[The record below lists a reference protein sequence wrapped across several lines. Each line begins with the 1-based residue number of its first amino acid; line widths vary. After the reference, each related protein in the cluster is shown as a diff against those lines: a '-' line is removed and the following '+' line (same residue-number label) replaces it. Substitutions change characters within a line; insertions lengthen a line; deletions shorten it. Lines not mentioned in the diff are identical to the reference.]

1 MKSAND
7 PHWQIPC
14 RLVITDAL
22 DHSEKRYSMNKT
34 GSPRTIIQKIL
45 DAHTVHKEGGRTLL
59 YVDRV
64 ILADTARS
72 AFNLLK
78 KEGRVVRR
86 PLQVIAIP
94 DHFTPSSGATFD
106 DIVDDERRT
115 LIRDVEVKA
124 KEQGILVFG
133 MGDPRRGIQHIVST
147 EQALAQPGVIIV
159 AADSHTPTQG
169 AVGALAFSVG
179 TDLAHALATQCVWI
193 KEPRTLRIQLEGCVA
208 KNVTAKD
215 VVMAVIARLGS
226 TGASGLA
233 IEYGGSFIQ
242 RLPVESRMTL
252 CNMSVEMGARFAIVP
267 PDEVAFDYLRDRPF
281 APSGR
286 DWENALEYWR
296 TLLPDD
302 GATYASEM
310 TLNVADIQPMVTWGC
325 NAENAVAISSAVPD
339 PELEDNDERRAQM
352 QKSLEYMGLKPGTRL
367 TDVQLD
373 QVFIGSCANSTLED
387 LRAAGQILRGRKV
400 KVPTLVVPGSGLVKA
415 AAEEEGLAE
424 IFRSAGAAWGE
435 AGCSMCSAM
444 NGDTVRSGGRC
455 ASTSNRNHMGR
466 QGPGSRTHL
475 VSPPTAAASAVMG
488 HLADV
493 RNLEGI

>member
-1 MKSAND
+1 
-7 PHWQIPC
+7 
-14 RLVITDAL
+14 
-22 DHSEKRYSMNKT
+22 MNTT
-34 GSPRTIIQKIL
+34 GSPRTVIQKII

-78 KEGRVVRR
+78 DEGREVRR
-86 PLQVIAIP
+86 PRQVIAIP
-94 DHFTPSSGATFD
+94 DHFTPSSGTTFD
-106 DIVDDERRT
+106 DIVDDERRD
-115 LIRDVEVKA
+115 LIRDVEVRA

-133 MGDPRRGIQHIVST
+133 VGDPRRGIQHIVST

-193 KEPRTLRIQLEGCVA
+193 QEPRTLRIQLEGDVA
-208 KNVTAKD
+208 ENVTAKD
-215 VVMAVIARLGS
+215 VVMAVIAKMSS

-233 IEYGGSFIQ
+233 IEYGGNFI
-242 RLPVESRMTL
+242 RHLPVESRMTL

-267 PDEVAFDYLRDRPF
+267 PDDITFEYLRNRPF

-286 DWENALEYWR
+286 NWENALVYWR
-296 TLLPDD
+296 TLSSDD
-302 GATYASEM
+302 GAPYAREM
-310 TLNVADIQPMVTWGC
+310 TFDVANVQPMVTWGC
-325 NAENAVAISSAVPD
+325 NAEDAVSITSTVPD
-339 PELEDNDERRAQM
+339 PAVEDNDERRAQM
-352 QKSLEYMGLKPGTRL
+352 QKSLEYMGLKPRTKL
-367 TDVQLD
+367 TDVTLD

-387 LRAAGQILRGRKV
+387 LRAAAQILRGRRV
-400 KVPTLVVPGSGLVKA
+400 TVPTLVVPGSGLVKA
-415 AAEEEGLAE
+415 KAEEEGLDQ

-444 NGDTVRSGGRC
+444 NGDIVRPGARC

-493 RNLEGI
+493 RKLEGA